1 MPSRVVKSKFRQK
14 LIQTD
19 RDLRKEL
26 GKAAQEA
33 GKILKRD
40 HEKVVSMWNHKP
52 KFGYVYKV
60 SGNEISA
67 NVYAYGANKKIWFW
81 VNDGTKPHII
91 RPKRSKYLKFRT
103 GYKPRTARGGFG
115 GPGKADGPWV
125 SAKEV
130 KHPGI
135 KAREFT
141 KLIVSRA
148 RPRFRRLTEAAFRKA
163 IRRSF

>member
-1 MPSRVVKSKFRQK
+1 MPSRVVKSNLRKK
-14 LIQTD
+14 LIQVD
-19 RDLRKEL
+19 KDLRKEL

-40 HEKVVSMWNHKP
+40 HEKVVSSWKHKV
-52 KFGYVYKV
+52 KFGYVYDV
-60 SGNEISA
+60 SADGISA
-67 NVYAYGANKKIWFW
+67 NVYAYGANAKIWFW

-91 RPKRSKYLKFRT
+91 RPKKSKYLKFQT

-115 GPGKADGPWV
+115 GPGKATGGWV

-130 KHPGI
+130 HHPGTQ
-135 KAREFT
+135 AREFT
-141 KLIVSRA
+141 KQIVRRA
-148 RPRFRRLTEAAFRKA
+148 RPRFRRLTESAFRKA